1 MIKHYHIILKKIYK
15 ICIITPIE
23 CQWLKNSSS
32 ARPLIA
38 FLKTLNDS
46 MFAKLSGRSFQ
57 S

>member
-1 MIKHYHIILKKIYK
+1 MNNRNVKQIFKSDKTLPYYLKIYK

-23 CQWLKNSSS
+23 CQWLKNQSS

-46 MFAKLSGRSFQ
+46 M
-57 S
+57 